1 MSDESFESK
10 RLDRLTIRLKE
21 LRHSYTIH
29 LTTLQVV
36 RSEIAVVRTAIAEI
50 ADKGQGVLP
59 L

>member
-21 LRHSYTIH
+21 LRHSETIH
-29 LTTLQVV
+29 LTTLQAV
-36 RSEIAVVRTAIAEI
+36 RSEIVVVQTAIAEI
-50 ADKGQGVLP
+50 VDKRQGVLP